1 MNRMLY
7 PIGIQSFSTIRE
19 RGYVYVDKTD
29 YIWKLTTSGQFF
41 FLSRP
46 RRFGK
51 SLLLSTIEE
60 LFLGHRDLFE
70 GLDISHK
77 DYDWQTYPVLHLDF
91 TGNDYMIPGS
101 VEAVLNENLRIWEQ
115 RYEVRNIENSI
126 GERFRKVIKAA
137 NEKTGL
143 QVVILIDEYDKPL
156 LETVDHPELQEKF
169 RNQLRAFYG
178 NLKSQDRYIR
188 FAMLTGVTKFGHLSI
203 FSDLNNL
210 QDISMVEEFA
220 GICGITDEELHRYFE
235 PGVALLGEKRGY
247 STEEAYDKLRL
258 NYDGYSFSPLGGPDI
273 YNPFSVLNSLQA
285 GWIRDFWFQTG
296 TPTFLVKLIK
306 SRQIELQR
314 LGHTQIP
321 LQAVEN
327 VSFDLRSSLVPVL
340 YQSGYLTIKD
350 YDPETDLLTLGFP
363 NREVERG
370 FLLSLM
376 NLYLPTDNDS
386 AFSIAKFYED
396 VRDGR
401 PGEFMTRMQSL
412 FADFNQDGFNLL
424 NLEQHYQDITFLVFK
439 LLGFLTDVEYKTASG
454 RIDMLVRTAGYIYV
468 FEFKM
473 DSSPET
479 ALRQIDEKSYLL
491 PFKADG
497 RRLIK
502 IGANFSSKT
511 RSLDSWIIEEA

>member
-321 LQAVEN
+321 LQAGEN
-327 VSFDLRSSLVPVL
+327 VSFDPRSSLYTGLIPKRLSDNQGLRPGDRPPYPRVPEPRGGTWLPAESYEPVPPDRQRL
-340 YQSGYLTIKD
+340 GIQHRKILRGCARRPSRGVHDQDAKPVRRLQSGWIQL
-350 YDPETDLLTLGFP
+350 
-363 NREVERG
+363 
-370 FLLSLM
+370 
-376 NLYLPTDNDS
+376 
-386 AFSIAKFYED
+386 A
-396 VRDGR
+396 
-401 PGEFMTRMQSL
+401 QS
-412 FADFNQDGFNLL
+412 
-424 NLEQHYQDITFLVFK
+424 
-439 LLGFLTDVEYKTASG
+439 
-454 RIDMLVRTAGYIYV
+454 
-468 FEFKM
+468 
-473 DSSPET
+473 
-479 ALRQIDEKSYLL
+479 
-491 PFKADG
+491 
-497 RRLIK
+497 
-502 IGANFSSKT
+502 
-511 RSLDSWIIEEA
+511 